1 MISEH
6 PNILGVLGALS
17 VQPNIPKI
25 PGGGAN
31 GTDIFL
37 NISFRNFGC
46 NSRGWPKILENSDP
60 FEHSYSGLA
69 SPSPEIEL
77 SMAASSSVLT
87 DDFNLFLDTIAVEVP
102 QLTSLSK
109 QRETRVSKR

>member
-1 MISEH
+1 MCTFPGLFPWLGGGAGKGPGIGWSH
-6 PNILGVLGALS
+6 DLRILGVLGALS
-17 VQPNIPKI
+17 IQPNIPKI

-77 SMAASSSVLT
+77 SIAASSSVLAFQS
-87 DDFNLFLDTIAVEVP
+87 D
-102 QLTSLSK
+102 
-109 QRETRVSKR
+109 R